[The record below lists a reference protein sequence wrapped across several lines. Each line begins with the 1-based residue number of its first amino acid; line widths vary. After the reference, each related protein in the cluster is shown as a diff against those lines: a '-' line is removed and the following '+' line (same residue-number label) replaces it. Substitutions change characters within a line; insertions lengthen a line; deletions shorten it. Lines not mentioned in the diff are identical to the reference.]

1 MLAVENVEKGEGG
14 RGPCQGCRKCR
25 WGVPSTLSALLI
37 LYTVSC
43 RPRQEADCIR
53 RREEIYP
60 VEHPANTPRM

>member
-14 RGPCQGCRKCR
+14 RVGDVENVGG
-25 WGVPSTLSALLI
+25 GVPSTLSALLI

-43 RPRQEADCIR
+43 RPRQEADCTR

-60 VEHPANTPRM
+60 AEHPADTPRM